1 LSSPL
6 ALATVSKMLD
16 SFGLALKQRVI
27 ASTITFRAG

>member
-1 LSSPL
+1 
-6 ALATVSKMLD
+6 VSKMLD